1 MFHHLTILNADGSE
15 NTAEEVVQDIGG
27 PLCFQ
32 GKWPKNIQM
41 TYSDTPARPVD
52 SWFSKINSF
61 TSGDYIAKETKLP
74 AMKSGDYIVM
84 HDTGGY
90 THALYSR

>member
-32 GKWPKNIQM
+32 GQSWISESPAHMDTCQM
-41 TYSDTPARPVD
+41 D
-52 SWFSKINSF
+52 SSETKCYN
-61 TSGDYIAKETKLP
+61 SGDYIAKETKLP

>member
-32 GKWPKNIQM
+32 GKCLYKFPNELGHSPGGYLISETKSYN
-41 TYSDTPARPVD
+41 
-52 SWFSKINSF
+52 
-61 TSGDYIAKETKLP
+61 SGDYIAKETKLP

>member
-1 MFHHLTILNADGSE
+1 MFHHLTVLNEDGSE
-15 NTAEEVVQDIGG
+15 NNSEAIVQDIGG

-32 GKWPKNIQM
+32 GTTWFLKLVN
-41 TYSDTPARPVD
+41 TY
-52 SWFSKINSF
+52 IL
-61 TSGDYIAKETKLP
+61 GDYIAKEATLP
-74 AMKSGDYIVM
+74 KMKANDFIVM

>member
-32 GKWPKNIQM
+32 GTFRDPR
-41 TYSDTPARPVD
+41 TSVESRAPVHQ
-52 SWFSKINSF
+52 SLFLKPYEILQVTTLQKKQNF
-61 TSGDYIAKETKLP
+61 PL
-74 AMKSGDYIVM
+74 
-84 HDTGGY
+84 
-90 THALYSR
+90 